1 LTGIVPLTPTGKE
14 IVEIFKEMDFR
25 FVVLHHTGLKTGNR
39 GDHWDWLLE
48 LPKPSMA
55 KKTSKD
61 CSHFMRDLGLDHAVI
76 AAGLSQQGPDR
87 NLIAFATEAPLLS
100 QPAPLIGQP
109 APLIGQPA
117 PLIGQPE
124 GAGLLLD
131 AWVGGMFLRL
141 PMHRDIYL
149 SYEGSISGGRG
160 HVSRVGMGALRWLE
174 IGPFQL
180 RFEILNA
187 EFFGVSSHIA
197 TPAPYFLSP
206 TKPRVESSKPWSEKP
221 WSDPEPD
228 DSPRWALHR

>member
-25 FVVLHHTGLKTGNR
+25 FVVLHHTGLKTGKR

-61 CSHFMRDLGLDHAVI
+61 SSFFVPDLGLDNAVI

-100 QPAPLIGQP
+100 QPKGT
-109 APLIGQPA
+109 GM
-117 PLIGQPE
+117 
-124 GAGLLLD
+124 LLD

-149 SYEGSISGGRG
+149 SYEGPISGGRG

-174 IGPFQL
+174 IGPLHL
-180 RFEILNA
+180 RFEIVEA
-187 EFFGVSSHIA
+187 EFFGVSSHVA

-206 TKPRVESSKPWSEKP
+206 TQLGGESPKP
-221 WSDPEPD
+221 WSDPAPD
-228 DSPRWALHR
+228 DSPRWLLHT